1 MRLGFKLTDHIVLH
15 IGWQE
20 KIWIKA
26 KLKLKHLGKE
36 VGSPALEE
44 QTAVDGSGRR
54 GRCPRTQ
61 FYLVTSL
68 LISRYF

>member
-1 MRLGFKLTDHIVLH
+1 MHLGFKLPDHIVLQ

-36 VGSPALEE
+36 VGHPALEE
-44 QTAVDGSGRR
+44 QTVVDGSEGR
-54 GRCPRTQ
+54 GRWPESTVL
-61 FYLVTSL
+61 FSH
-68 LISRYF
+68 